1 MANNKFICIHGH
13 FYQPPRENAWLEVI
27 EVQDSSH
34 PYHDWNERISAEC
47 YAPNASSRILD
58 QKGVIRNIVNN
69 YSRISFNFGPTLLS
83 WMENSDPETY
93 QAILEADKESMDNF
107 SGHGSAIAQVYNHII
122 LPLANSRDRE
132 TQVVWGIR
140 DFESRFKRMPEGMW
154 LAETAVDVESL
165 EILAKHNIKFTILAP
180 RQAKSIR
187 KIGEKEWTDVNE
199 GNIDTRHA
207 YRCNLPSGKSI
218 DVFFYNG
225 SISQGIAFNGLL
237 NDGQRFAKSLLDS
250 FGAEGDPQLVNVA
263 TDGETY
269 GHHHRH
275 GDMALAFCLN
285 EIEKIGDV
293 RITNY
298 AEFLAKFPPRFEA
311 QVIENSSW
319 SCVHGIERW
328 RSNCG
333 CSSGAHPGWH
343 QQWRGPLREALDWLS
358 NTAAELF
365 DREGKKFLEDPWAAR
380 NEYIDVI
387 LNRDDKTVK
396 KFFKNNINFEGQG
409 VHSGFLGKLT
419 NTSGAGI
426 DGAVIDV
433 DASKVFRLMEMQR
446 HAMLM
451 YTSCGWFFDE
461 VSGIETAQVL
471 QYACRVIQLANQNG
485 NIDLEP
491 GFVKLLE
498 KAPSNVPS
506 LENAAIVYKKYVL
519 PSKTNLQRV
528 GMHYAVSSIFEEE
541 PESLP
546 LFNYTATNDF
556 FLKKE
561 AGEQKLVLGIT
572 KVKSLVTWSEKRFA
586 FAVVCIGVHNIIGN
600 ISLDMEPDKF
610 ASMQYRATHAFDEG
624 RLGDVIGIMQTYF
637 GPDKYTIWQLFKDEK
652 RKILDMIAR
661 KSLEELEQSLRRTY
675 NRDYPLVN
683 ALANNEIPIP
693 NAYRT
698 TFEYILNADLID
710 TFQEDKIN
718 VKSVE
723 RILSEIEKW
732 NMKIEDPEGVS
743 RLAADAIFRELK
755 RIASDRTNARR
766 ITRLNR
772 MFPLLTKFNLTPNIH
787 KSQNAYFELSVENKS
802 LTLGDDE
809 KEWTE
814 QFSLLGDNLR
824 VKVE

>member
-1 MANNKFICIHGH
+1 MAEENNKFICIHGH

-58 QKGVIRNIVNN
+58 QKGVIKNIVNN

-83 WMENSDPETY
+83 WMEHNDPETY
-93 QAILEADKESMDNF
+93 KAILEADMESIANF

-122 LPLANSRDRE
+122 LPLASSRDKE
-132 TQVVWGIR
+132 TQVIWGIR
-140 DFESRFKRMPEGMW
+140 DFEKRFQRKPEGMW
-154 LAETAVDVESL
+154 LAETAVDTESL
-165 EILAKHNIKFTILAP
+165 ELLARHDIKFTILAP
-180 RQAKSIR
+180 RQARAIR
-187 KIGEKEWTDVNE
+187 KIGDDAWTPVNE
-199 GNIDTRHA
+199 GNLVTRNS
-207 YRCNLPSGKSI
+207 YRVDLPSGKSI
-218 DVFFYNG
+218 VVFFYNG
-225 SISQGIAFNGLL
+225 SVSQGIAFTGLL
-237 NDGQRFAKSLLDS
+237 NDGQRFAHNLLDS
-250 FGAEGDPQLVNVA
+250 FNGEDGPQLVHVA

-275 GDMALAFCLN
+275 GEMALAFCLN
-285 EIEKIGDV
+285 YIEKFGDAT
-293 RITNY
+293 ITNY
-298 AEFLAKFPPRFEA
+298 AEFIAMFPPVYEA
-311 QVIENSSW
+311 MIIENSSW
-319 SCVHGIERW
+319 SCVHGVERW
-328 RSNCG
+328 RNNCG
-333 CSSGAHPGWH
+333 CNSGANPGWH
-343 QQWRGPLREALDWLS
+343 QAWRGPLRDALDWLRD
-358 NTAAELF
+358 TAATLF
-365 DREGKKFLEDPWAAR
+365 EQEGRKYLKDPWMAR

-387 LNRDDKTVK
+387 LNRSEKVVK
-396 KFFKNNINFEGQG
+396 KFFSDHVLPG
-409 VHSGFLGKLT
+409 
-419 NTSGAGI
+419 
-426 DGAVIDV
+426 V
-433 DASKVFRLMEMQR
+433 DATRVFRLLEMQR

-461 VSGIETAQVL
+461 VSGIETTQVM
-471 QYACRVIQLANQNG
+471 QYACRVIQLASQSG
-485 NIDLEP
+485 DMELENE
-491 GFVKLLE
+491 FAQRLE
-498 KAPSNVPS
+498 RAPSNVPA
-506 LENAAIVYKKYVL
+506 LENAGNVYRKYVI

-572 KVKSLVTWSEKRFA
+572 KVKSLVTRSEKRFA

-693 NAYRT
+693 TAYRT

-710 TFQEDKIN
+710 TFQADRIN

-723 RILSEIEKW
+723 RILGEIEKW
-732 NMKIEDPEGVS
+732 NMRIDDPDNIS
-743 RLAADAIFRELK
+743 RLAGDAIFKELK
-755 RIASDRTNARR
+755 KVGSDRTNARR
-766 ITRLNR
+766 VVRLNR
-772 MFPLLTKFNLTPNIH
+772 LFPLLTKFNLNPNIH
-787 KSQNAYFELSVENKS
+787 KSQNAYFEISVENKS
-802 LTLGDDE
+802 IPRNEEDKD
-809 KEWTE
+809 WFD
-814 QFSLLGDNLR
+814 QFLLLGENLR

>member
-1 MANNKFICIHGH
+1 MNKKRKFICIHGH
-13 FYQPPRENAWLEVI
+13 FYQPPRENAWLEAI
-27 EVQDSSH
+27 EVQDSAH

-47 YAPNASSRILD
+47 YAPNAASRILD
-58 QKGVIRNIVNN
+58 DKGVIKNIVNN

-83 WMENSDPETY
+83 WMELYDAETY
-93 QAILEADKESMDNF
+93 RAILEADKESLQQFD
-107 SGHGSAIAQVYNHII
+107 GHGSAIAQVYNHII
-122 LPLANSRDRE
+122 LPLSNSQDRE
-132 TQVVWGIR
+132 TQVIWGIR
-140 DFESRFKRMPEGMW
+140 DFEKRFERKPEGMW
-154 LAETAVDVESL
+154 LAETAVDTESL
-165 EILAKHNIKFTILAP
+165 ELLAKHDIKFTILAP
-180 RQAKSIR
+180 RQAKAIR
-187 KIGEKEWTDVNE
+187 RIGEEDWTTINE
-199 GNIDTRHA
+199 GTLDTRNA
-207 YRCNLPSGKSI
+207 YRVNLPSGRSI
-218 DVFFYNG
+218 AVFFYNG
-225 SISQGIAFNGLL
+225 GVSQGIAFTGLL
-237 NDGQRFAKSLLDS
+237 NDGQRFAHSLLDS
-250 FGAEGDPQLVNVA
+250 FGVEGNPQLVHVA

-285 EIEKIGDV
+285 YIEKNSEAT
-293 RITNY
+293 ITNY
-298 AEFLAKFPPRFEA
+298 AHFLSMFPPVFEA
-311 QVIENSSW
+311 QIIENSSW
-319 SCVHGIERW
+319 SCVHGVERW
-328 RSNCG
+328 KANCG
-333 CSSGAHPGWH
+333 CNSGGNPGWH
-343 QQWRGPLREALDWLS
+343 QEWRGPLRDALDWLRDTS
-358 NTAAELF
+358 AALYE
-365 DREGKKFLEDPWAAR
+365 REGAKYLKDPWLAR
-380 NEYIDVI
+380 NKYIDVI
-387 LNRDDKTVK
+387 LNRSDKTVK
-396 KFFKNNINFEGQG
+396 KFFKDH
-409 VHSGFLGKLT
+409 VL
-419 NTSGAGI
+419 A
-426 DGAVIDV
+426 DV

-461 VSGIETAQVL
+461 VSGIETTQVL
-471 QYACRVIQLANQNG
+471 QYACRVIQLASQNG
-485 NIDLEP
+485 DLELEME
-491 GFVKLLE
+491 FLQRLE

-506 LENAAIVYKKYVL
+506 LENAANVYRKYVL

-572 KVKSLVTWSEKRFA
+572 KVKSLVTQSEKRFA

-600 ISLDMEPDKF
+600 ISIDMEPDKF

-652 RKILDMIAR
+652 RKILDLIAR

-710 TFQEDKIN
+710 SFQAEKIN
-718 VKSVE
+718 VKSLE
-723 RILSEIEKW
+723 RILGEIEKW
-732 NMKIEDPEGVS
+732 NMKIEDPDNVS
-743 RLAADAIFRELK
+743 RLAGDAIFREIK
-755 RIASDRTNARR
+755 KISTDRGNVRR
-766 ITRLNR
+766 IMRLNR
-772 MFPLLTKFNLTPNIH
+772 LFPLLDKFKLTPNIH
-787 KSQNAYFELSVENKS
+787 KSQNAYFEIS
-802 LTLGDDE
+802 LEHRSLAREDDE
-809 KEWTE
+809 KEWME

-824 VKVE
+824 VKVG